1 MARHNVVGKSGEDY
15 ACEYLRSLRYKII
28 LQNFKTKVGEI
39 DIVAK
44 ERSQYVFVEV
54 KTRSSHYFGTPA
66 EAITPKKLLSL
77 VRAGEYYLLTNNFGQ
92 NYRIDAIEVDVKDN
106 GEYTIN
112 HIKNITL

>member
-1 MARHNVVGKSGEDY
+1 MARHNVTGKAGEDY
-15 ACEYLRSLRYKII
+15 ACEYLGSSGYIVLI
-28 LQNFKTKVGEI
+28 QNFKTKVGEI

-44 ERSQYVFVEV
+44 DGSQYVFVEV

-77 VRAGEYYLLTNNFGQ
+77 VRAGEYYLLTNNIRQ
-92 NYRIDAIEVDVKDN
+92 NYRIDAIEVDLTGS
-106 GEYTIN
+106 GEYKIN